1 VPDSDRLNE
10 LSFELLL
17 GEGGRS
23 TSVNQVGRLVL
34 DHLDSTD
41 PLHPWAVD
49 LAEGVFSVELAGHL
63 TGSIDAV
70 LRIAGA
76 EPRFMVIDYKTNR
89 LSRRGEAA
97 RADDYSRGAL
107 ASAMAEHHYPLQALM
122 YSVALHRYLR
132 WRLADYD
139 PVRHLAGA
147 AYLFVRGMSGI
158 DVPVHDG
165 HPYGVFTWAVPP
177 GLVSELSNLLD
188 GQQNLRLRS

>member
-1 VPDSDRLNE
+1 
-10 LSFELLL
+10 
-17 GEGGRS
+17 
-23 TSVNQVGRLVL
+23 
-34 DHLDSTD
+34 
-41 PLHPWAVD
+41 
-49 LAEGVFSVELAGHL
+49 
-63 TGSIDAV
+63 
-70 LRIAGA
+70 
-76 EPRFMVIDYKTNR
+76 
-89 LSRRGEAA
+89 
-97 RADDYSRGAL
+97 
-107 ASAMAEHHYPLQALM
+107 M